1 MQKAYLMTLYEL
13 AEKDKDI
20 LLLLA
25 DSGTSFDELFKKYLP
40 DQILDFGIA
49 EENMVAAAAGMAS
62 CGKIPFVYTASA
74 FLSYRSYEFIRDDVC
89 FQNQNVKFV
98 GMGEGLAWSTLG
110 PTHHTTEELAL
121 LRNLP
126 NLVVLTPSTPLET
139 IECIKFAYK
148 HNGPVY
154 IRIGMGG
161 EKEFY
166 SEMQLNDIL
175 KNKNLKVGTDISI
188 FTTGS
193 ILEEV
198 DKASEI
204 LENKG
209 ISVNIVDICSI
220 IPLDKQ
226 NIIENL
232 KTKKAVISVEEHSIT
247 GGIGS
252 AICEIIAEE
261 QILTP
266 ILRLGLN
273 NEFAKGYGTHAD
285 VRRQNKLD
293 AENIAEQIYNWLK
306 IRGAL

>member
-1 MQKAYLMTLYEL
+1 MQKSYLMTLYEL
-13 AEKDKDI
+13 AEKDSNV

-40 DQILDFGIA
+40 NQILDFGIA

-89 FQNQNVKFV
+89 FQNNNVKLI

-126 NLVVLTPSTPLET
+126 NLIVLSPSTPSET
-139 IECIKFAYK
+139 AECIKFAYK
-148 HNGPVY
+148 HYGPVY

-166 SEMQLNDIL
+166 NEPHDIL
-175 KNKNLKVGTDISI
+175 KNKTLKSGNDISI

-193 ILEEV
+193 VIDEV
-198 DKASEI
+198 YNASEI
-204 LENKG
+204 LEDKG

-220 IPLDKQ
+220 VPLDKL

-252 AICEIIAEE
+252 AICEVIAEE
-261 QILTP
+261 QIPTP
-266 ILRLGLN
+266 ILRIGLSN
-273 NEFAKGYGTHAD
+273 KFATGYGTHAE
-285 VRRQNKLD
+285 VRKQNNLD
-293 AENIAEQIYNWLK
+293 SESIAQQILNWLNL
-306 IRGAL
+306 RGVL

>member
-1 MQKAYLMTLYEL
+1 
-13 AEKDKDI
+13 
-20 LLLLA
+20 
-25 DSGTSFDELFKKYLP
+25 
-40 DQILDFGIA
+40 
-49 EENMVAAAAGMAS
+49 
-62 CGKIPFVYTASA
+62 
-74 FLSYRSYEFIRDDVC
+74 
-89 FQNQNVKFV
+89 
-98 GMGEGLAWSTLG
+98 
-110 PTHHTTEELAL
+110 
-121 LRNLP
+121 
-126 NLVVLTPSTPLET
+126 
-139 IECIKFAYK
+139 
-148 HNGPVY
+148 
-154 IRIGMGG
+154 MGG

>member
-1 MQKAYLMTLYEL
+1 MQKAYLMTLYEI
-13 AEKDKDI
+13 AEKNKDV

-40 DQILDFGIA
+40 NQILDFGIA

-110 PTHHTTEELAL
+110 PTHHTTEELSL
-121 LRNLP
+121 LRSLP
-126 NLVVLTPSTPLET
+126 NLIILSPSTPSEAV
-139 IECIKFAYK
+139 ECIKFAYN
-148 HNGPVY
+148 HYGPVY

-161 EKEFY
+161 EQEFY
-166 SEMQLNDIL
+166 SEKHDIL
-175 KNKNLKVGTDISI
+175 KNRNLKIGNDISI

-193 ILEEV
+193 IIEECF
-198 DKASEI
+198 KASEI

-220 IPLDKQ
+220 VPLDKE

-232 KTKKAVISVEEHSIT
+232 KIKKAIISVEEHNII

-252 AICEIIAEE
+252 AICEVIAEE
-261 QILTP
+261 QISIP

-273 NEFAKGYGTHAD
+273 NEFAKGYGTHAE
-285 VRRQNKLD
+285 VRKQNKLD
-293 AENIAEQIYNWLK
+293 AENIAEQIYNWIK
-306 IRGAL
+306 TRGIL